1 MSASDERE
9 DRSHIAFLGELDA
22 VIRDRLARLP
32 DGSYTARL
40 AASGARG
47 AAQKVGEEA
56 VELVLAAVAGTRDE
70 QLDEAADLVYHLQ
83 VLLAMLDLSLAE
95 VAVRLEL
102 RHGVRD
108 PGVASRK

>member
-1 MSASDERE
+1 MSASDEQE
-9 DRSHIAFLGELDA
+9 DRSRIAFLGELDA

-32 DGSYTARL
+32 HGSYTTRL

-56 VELVLAAVAGTRDE
+56 VELALAAVAGTRDQ

-83 VLLAMLDLSLAE
+83 VLLAMLDLSLAD
-95 VAVRLEL
+95 VAARLAL
-102 RHGVRD
+102 RRGAQDTR
-108 PGVASRK
+108 